1 MTKEQFIAF
10 DSFRK
15 DFKNYCQNLNKNYSS
30 LLAPLQTEAAKKDTP
45 PYPLQTCVVYNTA
58 LDEVSENSDIHLIV
72 IGDNPG
78 KDEQLLKNNK
88 YLVGQSGKIATGFFA
103 KNPELKTDFRKNVI
117 ILNKTPVHTA
127 KTNHL
132 KFLLKNGGT
141 EIQKL
146 LEDSQIYMAKKTAAL
161 HKELCK
167 HAGDSGWQPELWLVG
182 YAELKQKGIFSK
194 YRELLKESYLEQN
207 EYSSVWEKV
216 FVFQHFSMNRFSID
230 LKAFM
235 QNHRELNLEE
245 AIHEVGKMH
254 KNEILV

>member
-1 MTKEQFIAF
+1 MTKEQFKIF
-10 DSFRK
+10 DDFRRE
-15 DFKNYCQNLNKNYSS
+15 FKKYCQNLNTQYSAI
-30 LLAPLQTEAAKKDTP
+30 LRPLQIEASKKDTP
-45 PYPLQTCVVYNTA
+45 EYPLETCVVYNTA
-58 LDEVSENSDIHLIV
+58 LDELTENSEIHLIV

-132 KFLLKNGGT
+132 KFLSKNGG
-141 EIQKL
+141 EQIQKL
-146 LEDSQIYMAKKTAAL
+146 IEDSQIFMAEQTAKL
-161 HKELCK
+161 HKNLCEN
-167 HAGDSGWQPELWLVG
+167 ANESGWQPELWLVG
-182 YAELKQKGIFSK
+182 YAELKPKGIFTE
-194 YRELLKESYLEQN
+194 YRDTLKKCYENSPL
-207 EYSSVWEKV
+207 WEKV

-235 QNHRELNLEE
+235 QNHKNVSLQN
-245 AIHEVGKMH
+245 AIHELGKMH
-254 KNEILV
+254 KNEILL